1 MTYGISTQSFDHSTI
16 RASDELSDEQLE
28 QVEGGLVV
36 IAIIA
41 VLIGMLVPAVQ
52 KQPVKY

>member
-1 MTYGISTQSFDHSTI
+1 M
-16 RASDELSDEQLE
+16 SDPNLAPKVDADMRMLRDDE
-28 QVEGGLVV
+28 VDSVNGGLVV

-52 KQPVKY
+52 K